1 MTGGFAAHIAVRMRA
16 VLYLAAIVTA
26 LRAGVALSAADAA
39 FTPEDHYRIK
49 TAGDVQLSPD
59 GSRLAFVESS
69 IDRQANRNV
78 TRVWLMT
85 IATATLT
92 PLTPEGA
99 SDTSPRW
106 SPDGSSI
113 AVLSSVDGQP
123 AVVIANARD
132 GSRRTLVHF
141 QSTTEPLAYQ
151 GVGEQIAWSPDGKR
165 LAYLSADPGPEPAG
179 ADPYVITRLAY
190 KSWTGINDN
199 RRWHINVIGV
209 ADQRKTP
216 LTTGD
221 RQEHSIAWSAN
232 DEIVFVSNRETDPDR
247 VHNYDVFAVKVADRS
262 IRQITRTAGT
272 EYMPSWSSDG
282 KAVTYIGGTRAL
294 TTRESNA
301 EDTHVWTAP
310 ASGGAGREL
319 APALDRRVAISR
331 FGPDGRSVYFI
342 VEDHGNRVLYRV
354 GSDGTNP
361 EPLVGAPGNVGAFSV
376 GRDGLIAYTYASPQ
390 APAEVFIKSG
400 NQAPRQLTHLN
411 PWMNGYRA
419 SAPEAFEFASFDGT
433 RVQGFATPPAGQQ
446 PGRKYPVVLMIH
458 GGPHGQQGPAFNL
471 KSQVYASSGYATVMV
486 NYRGSTGYGQK
497 HSDGTVND
505 QNGGEAK
512 DVLAGLD
519 HALKTYSYMDADR
532 VVVEGGSYGGQLT
545 NWLITQTPRFKA
557 AIPSAS
563 ISNLVSLAYTIWAAD
578 YMQVEYQG
586 YPWQRDI
593 ADKLWERSA
602 IRYVANVK
610 TPTMFIHGEMDE
622 DVVIGEPEQMYNALK
637 QLGVEAVFLRYPR
650 EGHGLREPAHVV
662 DAMKRSLDWY
672 ARWLRRTDSDRLH

>member
-1 MTGGFAAHIAVRMRA
+1 MRA
-16 VLYLAAIVTA
+16 RVLLSVGVLTLVLGSAVAI
-26 LRAGVALSAADAA
+26 SAADTVFA
-39 FTPEDHYRIK
+39 PDDHYRIK
-49 TAGDVQLSPD
+49 TASDVQLSPD
-59 GSRLAFVESS
+59 GTRLAFVENS

-78 TRVWLMT
+78 SRVWLMT
-85 IATATLT
+85 IATHALT
-92 PLTPEGA
+92 PLTPEAG

-106 SPDGSSI
+106 SPDGSSL
-113 AVLSSVDGQP
+113 ALLSTVDEKP

-132 GSRRTLVHF
+132 GSRRTLVHY
-141 QSTTEPLAYQ
+141 QSTTEPLAYL

-165 LAYLSADPGPEPAG
+165 LAYLSADPGPEPEG
-179 ADPYVITRLAY
+179 TDPYVITRLAY

-209 ADQRKTP
+209 ADQRKAP
-216 LTTGD
+216 LTKGD

-232 DEIVFVSNRETDPDR
+232 DEIVFVSNHEPDPDR
-247 VHNYDVFAVKVADRS
+247 VHNYDVFAVKVADGS
-262 IRQITRTAGT
+262 IRQITKTAGT
-272 EYMPSWSSDG
+272 EYLPSWSPDG
-282 KAVTYIGGTRAL
+282 RSVTYIGGTRAL

-301 EDTHVWTAP
+301 EDTHAWMAP
-310 ASGGAGREL
+310 AAGGPGREL

-331 FGPDGRSVYFI
+331 FAPDGRSIFFI
-342 VEDHGNRVLYRV
+342 VEDHGNRVLYRA
-354 GSDGTNP
+354 GSDGSNP
-361 EPLVGAPGNVGAFSV
+361 APVVGAPGNVGTFSV
-376 GRDGLIAYTYASPQ
+376 GRDGVVAYTYASPQ
-390 APAEVFIKSG
+390 APAEVFIKAP
-400 NQAPRQLTHLN
+400 NQPPAQLTRLN
-411 PWMNGYRA
+411 PWLDRYRA
-419 SAPEAFEFASFDGT
+419 SAPEAFDFASFDGT

-471 KSQVYASSGYATVMV
+471 KSQVYASSGYATVMI

-497 HSDGTVND
+497 FSDGTVND

-545 NWLITQTPRFKA
+545 NWLITQTTRFKA

-593 ADKLWERSA
+593 ADRLWERSA

-610 TPTMFIHGEMDE
+610 TPTMFIHGELDE

-637 QLGVEAVFLRYPR
+637 QLGVEAVFVRYPR

-672 ARWLRRTDSDRLH
+672 ARWLGRSDTDRPR